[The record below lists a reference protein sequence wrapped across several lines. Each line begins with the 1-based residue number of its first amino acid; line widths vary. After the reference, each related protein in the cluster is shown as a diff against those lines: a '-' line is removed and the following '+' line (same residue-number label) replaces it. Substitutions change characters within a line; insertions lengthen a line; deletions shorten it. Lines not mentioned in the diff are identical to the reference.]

1 MDWKEYAK
9 ELLIFQVKVFSLP
22 IQDVSKEKIE
32 EFKNEFNELK
42 KLGKLDWDAE
52 ALVENY
58 YDEIGKI
65 VDKLEK
71 LLNDEDL
78 IFGNPIDDLDTIPG
92 GVDTPV
98 TLGEVAEMNMT
109 NQEPRFFE
117 DLQPQ
122 LFLLFFFFFLR
133 FLVLM

>member
-22 IQDVSKEKIE
+22 IEDVSKEKIE
-32 EFKNEFNELK
+32 EFKTEFNELK
-42 KLGKLDWDAE
+42 KMGKLDWDAE

-71 LLNDEDL
+71 LLNDKEL
-78 IFGNPIDDLDTIPG
+78 ILGNAIDDLTTGPA
-92 GVDTPV
+92 GVDVPV
-98 TLGEVAEMNMT
+98 TLGEVVDMNMT
-109 NQEPRFFE
+109 NQEPRYFE
-117 DLQPQ
+117 DL
-122 LFLLFFFFFLR
+122 
-133 FLVLM
+133 

>member
-22 IQDVSKEKIE
+22 IEDVSKEKIE

-42 KLGKLDWDAE
+42 KVGKLDWDAE

-71 LLNDEDL
+71 LLNDEEL
-78 IFGNPIDDLDTIPG
+78 IFGNTFDDISTGPG
-92 GVDTPV
+92 GIDVPV
-98 TLGEVAEMNMT
+98 TLGEVAEMNIT
-109 NQEPRFFE
+109 NQGTTRDIRDFL
-117 DLQPQ
+117 DL
-122 LFLLFFFFFLR
+122 
-133 FLVLM
+133 

>member
-22 IQDVSKEKIE
+22 IEDVSKEKIE
-32 EFKNEFNELK
+32 EFKNEFNEIK
-42 KLGKLDWDAE
+42 KMGKLDWDAE
-52 ALVENY
+52 AIVENY

-71 LLNDEDL
+71 LLNDEEL
-78 IFGNPIDDLDTIPG
+78 IFGNSIDDIDTIPG
-92 GVDTPV
+92 GVDSPV

-109 NQEPRFFE
+109 NQEPRYFE
-117 DLQPQ
+117 DL
-122 LFLLFFFFFLR
+122 
-133 FLVLM
+133 

>member
-22 IQDVSKEKIE
+22 IENVSKEKIE

-42 KLGKLDWDAE
+42 KMGKLDWDAE

-78 IFGNPIDDLDTIPG
+78 IFGNSIDDLSTAPNGIDI
-92 GVDTPV
+92 PV

-109 NQEPRFFE
+109 NQPPRHFE
-117 DLQPQ
+117 DL
-122 LFLLFFFFFLR
+122 
-133 FLVLM
+133 

>member
-1 MDWKEYAK
+1 LDWKEYAK

-22 IQDVSKEKIE
+22 IEDVSKEKIE
-32 EFKNEFNELK
+32 EFKNEFKELK
-42 KLGKLDWDAE
+42 KMGKLDWDAE

-71 LLNDEDL
+71 LLNDEEL
-78 IFGNPIDDLDTIPG
+78 ILGNSIDDLSSGPG
-92 GVDTPV
+92 GLEIPL

-117 DLQPQ
+117 DL
-122 LFLLFFFFFLR
+122 
-133 FLVLM
+133 

>member
-22 IQDVSKEKIE
+22 IEDVSKEKIE

-42 KLGKLDWDAE
+42 KMGKLDWDAE
-52 ALVENY
+52 AFVEDY
-58 YDEIGKI
+58 YDTIGKI

-78 IFGNPIDDLDTIPG
+78 IFGNPIDDVNTGPG
-92 GVDTPV
+92 GVDAPV

-109 NQEPRFFE
+109 NQEPRYFE
-117 DLQPQ
+117 DL
-122 LFLLFFFFFLR
+122 
-133 FLVLM
+133 

>member
-22 IQDVSKEKIE
+22 IEDVSKEKIE

-42 KLGKLDWDAE
+42 KMGKLDWDAE

-71 LLNDEDL
+71 ILTNEDL
-78 IFGNPIDDLDTIPG
+78 IYGNPIDDVNTGPS
-92 GVDTPV
+92 GVDVQV
-98 TLGEVAEMNMT
+98 TLGEIAEMNMT
-109 NQEPRFFE
+109 SQEQRFFK
-117 DLQPQ
+117 DL
-122 LFLLFFFFFLR
+122 
-133 FLVLM
+133 

>member
-22 IQDVSKEKIE
+22 IEDVSKEKIE

-42 KLGKLDWDAE
+42 KMGKLDWDAE

-65 VDKLEK
+65 VDKLDYFKTVSGGDNNASKMFLVNIHDVRISTIASLTCLESFDSSASI
-71 LLNDEDL
+71 N
-78 IFGNPIDDLDTIPG
+78 IFSSRTRNGRYLT
-92 GVDTPV
+92 
-98 TLGEVAEMNMT
+98 
-109 NQEPRFFE
+109 
-117 DLQPQ
+117 
-122 LFLLFFFFFLR
+122 FLLFDGNTNS
-133 FLVLM
+133 

>member
-22 IQDVSKEKIE
+22 IEDVSKEKIE

-42 KLGKLDWDAE
+42 KMGKLDWDAE

-65 VDKLEK
+65 EDKLEK
-71 LLNDEDL
+71 LLNDEEL
-78 IFGNPIDDLDTIPG
+78 ILGNSIDDLTID
-92 GVDTPV
+92 VPV
-98 TLGEVAEMNMT
+98 NLGEVAEMNMT
-109 NQEPRFFE
+109 NQEPRYFE
-117 DLQPQ
+117 DL
-122 LFLLFFFFFLR
+122 
-133 FLVLM
+133 

>member
-22 IQDVSKEKIE
+22 VEDISKEKIE
-32 EFKNEFNELK
+32 EFKSEFNEIK
-42 KLGKLDWDAE
+42 KMGKLDWDAE
-52 ALVENY
+52 AIVENY

-78 IFGNPIDDLDTIPG
+78 IFGNLIDDVNTGPG
-92 GVDTPV
+92 GVDEPV

-109 NQEPRFFE
+109 NQEPRYFE
-117 DLQPQ
+117 DL
-122 LFLLFFFFFLR
+122 
-133 FLVLM
+133 

>member
-22 IQDVSKEKIE
+22 IDDVSKEKIE

-42 KLGKLDWDAE
+42 TIGKLDWDAE

-117 DLQPQ
+117 DL
-122 LFLLFFFFFLR
+122 
-133 FLVLM
+133 

>member
-22 IQDVSKEKIE
+22 IEEVSKEKIQ
-32 EFKNEFNELK
+32 EFKTEFVEIK
-42 KLGKLDWDAE
+42 KMGKLDWDAE

-58 YDEIGKI
+58 YDEIWKI

-71 LLNDEDL
+71 LLNDEEL
-78 IFGNPIDDLDTIPG
+78 IFGNTFDDISTGPG
-92 GVDTPV
+92 GVDVPV

-117 DLQPQ
+117 DL
-122 LFLLFFFFFLR
+122 
-133 FLVLM
+133 

>member
-22 IQDVSKEKIE
+22 IEDVTEEKID

-42 KLGKLDWDAE
+42 KMGKLDWDAE

-78 IFGNPIDDLDTIPG
+78 IYGNSINDLSTGPG
-92 GVDTPV
+92 GIDIPV

-109 NQEPRFFE
+109 NQPPRNFK
-117 DLQPQ
+117 DL
-122 LFLLFFFFFLR
+122 
-133 FLVLM
+133 

>member
-22 IQDVSKEKIE
+22 IEDVSKEKIE

-71 LLNDEDL
+71 LLNDEEL
-78 IFGNPIDDLDTIPG
+78 IFGDLIDDIDTIPG
-92 GVDTPV
+92 GVGAPL

-109 NQEPRFFE
+109 NQEPRYFE
-117 DLQPQ
+117 DL
-122 LFLLFFFFFLR
+122 
-133 FLVLM
+133 

>member
-22 IQDVSKEKIE
+22 IEDVSKEKIE

-42 KLGKLDWDAE
+42 KAGKLDWDAE

-65 VDKLEK
+65 VDKLEN
-71 LLNDEDL
+71 LLNDEEL
-78 IFGNPIDDLDTIPG
+78 IFGNTFDDITTGPG
-92 GVDTPV
+92 GVDLPV
-98 TLGEVAEMNMT
+98 TLGELAEMNMT

-117 DLQPQ
+117 DL
-122 LFLLFFFFFLR
+122 
-133 FLVLM
+133 

>member
-22 IQDVSKEKIE
+22 IEDVSKEKIE
-32 EFKNEFNELK
+32 EFKNEFNEIK
-42 KLGKLDWDAE
+42 NMRKLDWDAE

-71 LLNDEDL
+71 LLNDEEL
-78 IFGNPIDDLDTIPG
+78 ILGNSIDDLSAGPG
-92 GVDTPV
+92 GIDVPV
-98 TLGEVAEMNMT
+98 TLGEVVEMNIT
-109 NQEPRFFE
+109 NQEPRNFE
-117 DLQPQ
+117 DL
-122 LFLLFFFFFLR
+122 
-133 FLVLM
+133 

>member
-22 IQDVSKEKIE
+22 IEDVSRNKIE

-42 KLGKLDWDAE
+42 KMGKLDWDAE

-58 YDEIGKI
+58 YDEIGII

-78 IFGNPIDDLDTIPG
+78 IFGNSIDDLSNGLG
-92 GVDTPV
+92 GIDIQV

-109 NQEPRFFE
+109 NQPPRNFE
-117 DLQPQ
+117 DL
-122 LFLLFFFFFLR
+122 
-133 FLVLM
+133 

>member
-22 IQDVSKEKIE
+22 IEDVSKEKIV

-42 KLGKLDWDAE
+42 KMGKLDWDAE

-65 VDKLEK
+65 VDKLEN
-71 LLNDEDL
+71 LLNDEEL
-78 IFGNPIDDLDTIPG
+78 IFGNTFDDITTGPG
-92 GVDTPV
+92 GVDLPV
-98 TLGEVAEMNMT
+98 TLGELAEMNMT

-117 DLQPQ
+117 DL
-122 LFLLFFFFFLR
+122 
-133 FLVLM
+133 

>member
-22 IQDVSKEKIE
+22 IEEVSKEKIQ
-32 EFKNEFNELK
+32 EFKTEFVEIK
-42 KLGKLDWDAE
+42 KMGKLDWDAE

-65 VDKLEK
+65 VDKLEI
-71 LLNDEDL
+71 LLNDEEL
-78 IFGNPIDDLDTIPG
+78 IFGNTFDDISTNPG
-92 GVDTPV
+92 GVDVPV

-109 NQEPRFFE
+109 NQEPRFLKTCNFC
-117 DLQPQ
+117 LTI
-122 LFLLFFFFFLR
+122 
-133 FLVLM
+133 

>member
-22 IQDVSKEKIE
+22 IEDVSKEKIE

-42 KLGKLDWDAE
+42 KMGKLDWDAE

-71 LLNDEDL
+71 LLNDEEL
-78 IFGNPIDDLDTIPG
+78 IFGNLIDDIDTIPG
-92 GVDTPV
+92 GVDAHV

-117 DLQPQ
+117 DL
-122 LFLLFFFFFLR
+122 
-133 FLVLM
+133 

>member
-22 IQDVSKEKIE
+22 IEDVSKEKIE

-42 KLGKLDWDAE
+42 KMGKLDWDAE

-65 VDKLEK
+65 VDKLEI
-71 LLNDEDL
+71 LLDDEEL
-78 IFGNPIDDLDTIPG
+78 IFGNTFDDITSGPG
-92 GVDTPV
+92 GIEVPI
-98 TLGEVAEMNMT
+98 TLGELYEMNMT
-109 NQEPRFFE
+109 IQPPTRFFE
-117 DLQPQ
+117 DL
-122 LFLLFFFFFLR
+122 
-133 FLVLM
+133 